1 MSLPQ
6 PSADFSRTTE
16 AVRVLNT
23 KTAVPDCGIFIPA
36 ANIRSLSHS
45 AKSPF
50 RVLKS
55 HATIINAGSTS
66 TGSSFR
72 YQSTPCAQLPN
83 NPGFEFASSFWED
96 KKPLHQMLED
106 AYRQNRMSTA
116 SAVRH
121 LHSLRIAAPIFGLV
135 WATGTVRAHVDWAS
149 CRDGQKDG
157 PVSKSRKIRHFTADH
172 PQSVLSAP
180 YPGPPEQSLDGIFH
194 EWQLDRPCDILQV
207 YHLIRNIDRWT
218 VGKFRER
225 VAHGINDL
233 VEAVVDK
240 NEEFKPWRRVGDLS
254 PVLAS
259 VHKENVNTS
268 ATVTSSSSLPSPPK
282 TKNKRK
288 RARQ

>member
-1 MSLPQ
+1 
-6 PSADFSRTTE
+6 
-16 AVRVLNT
+16 
-23 KTAVPDCGIFIPA
+23 
-36 ANIRSLSHS
+36 
-45 AKSPF
+45 
-50 RVLKS
+50 
-55 HATIINAGSTS
+55 
-66 TGSSFR
+66 
-72 YQSTPCAQLPN
+72 
-83 NPGFEFASSFWED
+83 
-96 KKPLHQMLED
+96 MLED